1 MVRLVL
7 IASGWPGQS
16 AARAVVI
23 PPASDKDAAI
33 AAASLISPEAISN
46 PVLTRPH
53 YGTRA
58 VGAVSARG
66 PIHTIL
72 RGFWMNLR
80 NVQPLGHRFTPA
92 ERRLI
97 IRLATPLK
105 VQRYLN
111 HLPYNTEPNGDTLRS
126 FRHVVRHGTAHCLEA
141 ALFAACV
148 LEQHGYPPLLLGL
161 ESVDLLDHV
170 IFVYRHRGKWGSVA
184 RSRDPGLHGRKPVF
198 RSLRALAESYFD
210 PYIDHTGRV
219 KGYSVIDVAKA
230 MGSYDW
236 RFSKRNVWAVE
247 NMLLELPSRKIKR
260 SLKRVSRERKRYRAY
275 LEKHKKK
282 PLYYRGREKWKE
294 IPKEFL

>member
-1 MVRLVL
+1 M
-7 IASGWPGQS
+7 
-16 AARAVVI
+16 
-23 PPASDKDAAI
+23 
-33 AAASLISPEAISN
+33 SPEAISN
-46 PVLTRPH
+46 PVLTWPH

-58 VGAVSARG
+58 VGAVSAHG

-80 NVQPLGHRFTPA
+80 NVQPLGHRFTAA

-97 IRLATPLK
+97 VRLATPLK

-111 HLPYNTEPNGDTLRS
+111 RLPYNTEPDGDTLRS
-126 FRHVVRHGTAHCLEA
+126 FRQVVRHRTAHCLEA

-161 ESVDLLDHV
+161 ESIDLLDHV

-198 RSLRALAESYFD
+198 RSPRALAESYFD
-210 PYIDHTGRV
+210 PYIDHTGMV
-219 KGYSVIDVAKA
+219 KGYSVVSLDV
-230 MGSYDW
+230 MGGYDW
-236 RFSKRNVWAVE
+236 RFARRNIWAVE
-247 NMLLELPSRKIKR
+247 NMLLKLPSRKIKR
-260 SLKRVSRERKRYRAY
+260 SRARVRKEREKYRLY
-275 LEKHKKK
+275 REQNDDKK

-294 IPKEFL
+294 IPREFL